1 MLFLN
6 IMRECFLKRVD
17 TFRELAGKLFEFEYF
32 TTQMFEKI
40 KLGPPFS
47 LSHICLFMLVFFKH
61 DDFLEFFYIMEC
73 SVVSNN

>member
-32 TTQMFEKI
+32 TTQMFWKNKI
-40 KLGPPFS
+40 RASIFIVPHMPF
-47 LSHICLFMLVFFKH
+47 
-61 DDFLEFFYIMEC
+61 Y
-73 SVVSNN
+73 VSIF